1 MKVVIAGGGGFVGR
15 HVVAEL
21 LDRGHRV
28 VALDRGRRPAPAG
41 VAAVRTDLASG
52 EVPAAALAGADAV
65 VNLVGIKRAAGTQT
79 FEAVHVEAV
88 RRLIAAA
95 RAAGVTRLI
104 HVSVVGSRSDETN
117 PYRDT
122 KWRAEV
128 LLRESGLAVT
138 ILKPAVIY
146 GAGDDMLTHLVQ
158 MIRCAPVFPIVGRGD
173 SLLQP
178 VDVRDVAF
186 AVAAALERPETAGR
200 VYDVV
205 GPERLTLRAIVRT
218 VAEGLGLRL
227 AIVPTPLAIL
237 RPIVALWSWMSAR
250 ALSTPSQLRML
261 QDGLVGDPEPA
272 RRDLGLEPRPFTVES
287 VRAVAPSVSAI
298 SRDIRGAAAV
308 VAAGIALSFGFVP
321 LLPNVWFRMAAV
333 GASLCA
339 LSFALVPLPW
349 RVLLTPSRR
358 TLAVGTAAT
367 ALLYVTGGAIF
378 FALSRLGAGPQID
391 ALYAW
396 RDLVPR
402 TLVWPLLMFI
412 VLTEELVWRNA
423 VTLPLAERFG
433 PWTGAALGALAFTVA
448 HVAMGVP
455 LLLLAALGA
464 GFFWGLLVVHTRSAV
479 PALLS
484 HLVWDA
490 AVLLLWPYPDL
501 LR

>member
-1 MKVVIAGGGGFVGR
+1 MKVVVAGGSGFLGR
-15 HVVAEL
+15 HVAAAL
-21 LDRGHRV
+21 LARGHEV
-28 VALDRGRRPAPAG
+28 VTLDRGRRAAPAG
-41 VAAVRTDLASG
+41 VTSVRADVATG
-52 EVPAAALAGADAV
+52 EIPAAALAGADAV
-65 VNLVGIKRAAGTQT
+65 VNLVGIKRAAGAQT

-95 RAAGVTRLI
+95 QAAGVARLV
-104 HVSVVGSRSDETN
+104 HVSVVCSRPDDAS
-117 PYRDT
+117 PYHDT
-122 KWRAEV
+122 KWRAEA

-178 VDVRDVAF
+178 VDVRDVAR
-186 AVAAALERPETAGR
+186 AVAAALGRPETAGR
-200 VYDVV
+200 AYDVV

-218 VAEGLGLRL
+218 VAQGLGLRL

-237 RPIVALWSWMSAR
+237 RPLVALWSWMSAR
-250 ALSTPSQLRML
+250 ALSTPAQLRMIEE
-261 QDGLVGDPEPA
+261 GLVGDPEPA
-272 RRDLGLEPRPFTVES
+272 RRDLGLEPRPFSVES
-287 VRAVAPSVSAI
+287 VRAVAPSVPAI
-298 SRDIRGAAAV
+298 SRDVRGTAAV

-321 LLPNVWFRMAAV
+321 LLPNAWFRMAAV
-333 GASLCA
+333 GASLSA

-358 TLAVGTAAT
+358 SLAVGAAAA

-378 FALSRLGAGPQID
+378 LALSRLGAGPQID

-402 TLVWPLLMFI
+402 ALVWPLLMFI

-448 HVAMGVP
+448 HVAMGAPV
-455 LLLLAALGA
+455 LLLAALGA
-464 GFFWGLLVVHTRSAV
+464 GFFWGLLVVYTRSAV
-479 PALLS
+479 PALIS
-484 HLVWDA
+484 HLVWDT